1 MKKSK
6 GKYYANFQK
15 QNTYIN
21 LNKYWKIY
29 KLVSGLWGWRLVSMR
44 LKEDKKESE
53 IFDST
58 HVPKI
63 IFLNHVNSLPI
74 HN

>member
-1 MKKSK
+1 
-6 GKYYANFQK
+6 
-15 QNTYIN
+15 
-21 LNKYWKIY
+21 
-29 KLVSGLWGWRLVSMR
+29 MR